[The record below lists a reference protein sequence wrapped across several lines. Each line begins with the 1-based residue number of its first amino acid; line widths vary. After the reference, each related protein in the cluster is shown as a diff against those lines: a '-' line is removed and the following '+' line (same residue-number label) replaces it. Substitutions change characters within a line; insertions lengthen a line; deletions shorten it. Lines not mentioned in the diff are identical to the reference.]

1 MRPIPS
7 VNVSAETD
15 ADAQCQCYWYKS
27 MWTFQVS
34 TITSTPTL
42 GVNTASECSKALQR
56 LLPGR
61 KMLFSSGLVVS

>member
-1 MRPIPS
+1 MGPIPS
-7 VNVSAETD
+7 VNVSVNAD
-15 ADAQCQCYWYKS
+15 ADVQCQWYWYKS

-34 TITSTPTL
+34 TLTSTPTL

-61 KMLFSSGLVVS
+61 NMLFSSGLVAS